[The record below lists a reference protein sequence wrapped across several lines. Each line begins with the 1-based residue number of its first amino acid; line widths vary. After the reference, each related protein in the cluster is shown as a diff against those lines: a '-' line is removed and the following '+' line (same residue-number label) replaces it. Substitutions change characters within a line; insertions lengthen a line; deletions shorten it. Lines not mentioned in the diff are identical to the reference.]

1 MTPGNRKLDEEENW
15 SISVDEDSDPE
26 ASDSDDLIDTDND
39 DVNGA
44 QSDDEL
50 EGETKATKKK
60 RSERVLIR

>member
-26 ASDSDDLIDTDND
+26 ASDSDDLIDTDDD

-50 EGETKATKKK
+50 EGETKANA
-60 RSERVLIR
+60 LQF